1 MTSRELRARLRLWR
15 TLFVHRWHAAQ
26 TLGEALGAGDALGR
40 RFEHINHA
48 RSLGQYVWLHG
59 AFREAD
65 NGGGR
70 VPVEGPGLGTI
81 IEPLTLHGRHGLE
94 AAIKLASGEP
104 ANTPLATRPEVQKC
118 ARDIVTLH
126 RAMLDYYVQM
136 EWLTTAEAAQWKA
149 RPMPLLR
156 PLLTEDGNEIAE
168 QHRPDPSEVGD
179 LVAVLRGAFAA
190 NIYYA
195 LSARARAELFRVIE
209 AHPQG
214 HRFAEPASRRQR
226 DDVHVAMQAGVR
238 RRWHVRDPAL
248 ASMLASVHEPPMPPL
263 MRALA
268 GVRTAVSAM
277 ITAMPVF
284 VVKNFFRD
292 TLAGFVAGR
301 YWQVPFLGTL
311 AGSCQAVADM
321 AGEQNAAMR
330 DYLLQGGFY
339 SGLVEAETDFAPTR
353 AGPNRWA
360 TPRRWWSQAVHWAT
374 RPAWIAEAGTRLN
387 QFQKAKAAGAQGY
400 EASRAARMV
409 SSDFANIGSARMWR
423 MYVHTVPFLNAALQG
438 LDQLYQ
444 IARRPAV
451 GERSADQQQ
460 HVWKTLAA
468 GGLMALASVFVWGW
482 NTSSPERRAAYEGE
496 AEWSKAA
503 WVTLYDVGG
512 ADVRLPVPFQIG
524 ATFIKVPEA
533 AFDLMGGIG
542 TVAGPRFAWE
552 LVHGNLWMGW
562 KPAVVAPL
570 IDIYTNRNYFGG
582 EIIPGYMAN
591 WRPAQKKFRSTA
603 APYVAFGEAFN
614 VSPLHV
620 QTIWRGYTG
629 HLGTLVATALD
640 EAAWDDGARPFPRAG
655 RMLIGIYGVQSPR
668 PPRTR
673 WPDEFYRLADWADD
687 EKRAGVECPRAPRR
701 SSTSRAPR
709 RSRRTRFGEPVQT
722 AAPLSPVCML
732 DRATNSMAS
741 RATAM
746 RRQAEEARRSPT
758 LPRAAKEA
766 TIARIHS
773 EMDAE
778 FRAVVETLGYIAN

>member
-1 MTSRELRARLRLWR
+1 MTSKELRAHLRLWR
-15 TLFVHRWHAAQ
+15 TRLVHRWHAAQ

-48 RSLGQYVWLHG
+48 RSLVQYVWLHG

-70 VPVEGPGLGTI
+70 VPVAGPGLREI
-81 IEPLTLHGRHGLE
+81 IAPLAGEGDDRKALE
-94 AAIKLASGEP
+94 TAVKLASGN
-104 ANTPLATRPEVQKC
+104 AATGPLAARPDVRKC
-118 ARDIVTLH
+118 ADGIATLH

-136 EWLTTAEAAQWKA
+136 EWLTGAEAAHWKA
-149 RPMPLLR
+149 RPMPVLE
-156 PLLTEDGNEIAE
+156 PLLNEDGNEI
-168 QHRPDPSEVGD
+168 RNGLDPSEVGD
-179 LVAVLRGAFAA
+179 LAAALRSAFGA
-190 NIYYA
+190 NLYCA

-209 AHPQG
+209 AHPHG
-214 HRFAEPASRRQR
+214 RRFAEPADHRRHPN
-226 DDVHVAMQAGVR
+226 VHTALHGGVR
-238 RRWHVRDPAL
+238 RRWHVHDRAL

-263 MRALA
+263 ARTLA
-268 GVRTAVSAM
+268 AVRTAVSAM

-311 AGSCQAVADM
+311 AGSCHAVADM
-321 AGEQNAAMR
+321 AGGQSVAMR

-353 AGPNRWA
+353 AGPHRWA
-360 TPRRWWSQAVHWAT
+360 TPRRWWSLAVHWAT
-374 RPAWIAEAGTRLN
+374 RPAWIAEAGTRLD
-387 QFQKAKAAGAQGY
+387 QFQKAKAAGALGY

-409 SSDFANIGSARMWR
+409 SSDFANIGSARPWR

-444 IARRPAV
+444 IARRPAS
-451 GERSADQQQ
+451 GKRSPDQRQ
-460 HVWKTLAA
+460 HVRKTLAA
-468 GGLMALASVFVWGW
+468 GALMAAASTFVWGW
-482 NTSSPERRAAYEGE
+482 HTSDPERRAAYEGE

-524 ATFIKVPEA
+524 AAFIKLPEA
-533 AFDLMGGIG
+533 ALDLMGGIG
-542 TVAGPRFAWE
+542 TVAGSRFAWE
-552 LVHGNLWMGW
+552 IVHGNLWMGW

-582 EIIPGYMAN
+582 EIVPGYMTN
-591 WRPAQKKFRSTA
+591 WRPEQQKFRSTA
-603 APYVAFGEAFN
+603 APYVALGEALN

-620 QTIWRGYTG
+620 QTLWRGYTG
-629 HLGTLVATALD
+629 HLGTLIATALD
-640 EAAWDDGARPFPRAG
+640 EAAWNDGALPFPRAG
-655 RMLIGIYGVQSPR
+655 RMLIGVYGIQSPR
-668 PPRTR
+668 PRRTR
-673 WPDEFYRLADWADD
+673 WPDEFYRLAEWADD
-687 EKRAGVECPRAPRR
+687 EKRGGIRCPRPSR
-701 SSTSRAPR
+701 TSAFAGGP
-709 RSRRTRFGEPVQT
+709 
-722 AAPLSPVCML
+722 PVCAL
-732 DRATNSMAS
+732 DRATNRVAS

-746 RRQAEEARRSPT
+746 RRQAEETRRSPT

-766 TIARIHS
+766 AIAETYRD
-773 EMDAE
+773 MDLT
-778 FRAVVETLGYIAN
+778 FRTVVEELGWIAN